1 MFLVSLLGFWYNITV
16 YQSSFLYSEGEPYF
30 VHTMPQ
36 KKLL

>member
-1 MFLVSLLGFWYNITV
+1 MFLVSLFGFWYNITV
-16 YQSSFLYSEGEPYF
+16 YQSSFQYSEGEPNF